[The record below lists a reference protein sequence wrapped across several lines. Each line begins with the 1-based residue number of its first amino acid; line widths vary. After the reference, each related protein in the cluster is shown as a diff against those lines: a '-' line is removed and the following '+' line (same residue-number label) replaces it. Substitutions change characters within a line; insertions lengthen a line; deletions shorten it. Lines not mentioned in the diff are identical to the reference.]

1 MGKMGPDNPS
11 WFRMETFPPVEVAEG
26 TIPKVT
32 PYKEDQGTGVFTEGD
47 ITIGLNMSVPA
58 FILHP
63 TSSKMEIQQQ
73 VMPMWTPNTPY
84 AIPRYHRR
92 SNFKKQDQSH
102 VNTQREQKS
111 PEREMKE
118 KRQDETLGSWFKI
131 TIPFGIRYDEKWLL
145 NLIQKRCSVPFTPVE
160 FHYEKMQAHFFVE
173 HASIAFALKN
183 VNGKIWDDDNEKI
196 SVFVSPSGAPHSV
209 QKELN
214 SEKVEQTKLTMN
226 KLYDVSQDSLDVQRC
241 CFDPDLMTHGTETA
255 PNPRICMAAPLQ
267 IDEENMSKFLPFN
280 LSNKKPYQLYDLS
293 NTMQNASN
301 IKNLNLSNSEV
312 KFGTQTLLR
321 REGGRA
327 HGVVIRGRELDL
339 TEKDGQEP
347 PPPANFGIEAHK
359 KLPTYKGSVFGS
371 DMLSLVL
378 QFLQQYY
385 LIYDSGD
392 RHCLLC
398 AYHDKAC
405 FSLTIPFNPEDPS
418 PSSLFEYFNDNRN
431 MKKFKDPYLRVQ
443 LLKHTKHDIVCS
455 LCVLPKT
462 QHDLSSF
469 VVDMWFQ
476 TVSTCFLPQQAKK
489 DTVEGRSQGSVRAFA
504 RTFITTPAGSS
515 SLYIMNDELF
525 VRDTTPKESQS
536 EFSIQGPTPITSSL
550 PTLSQEQQEMV
561 QAFSTQSGM
570 NLQWS
575 QKCLRDNDW
584 VYTRAAEVL
593 ALPKKIRLSDS
604 CTLRPCAETHERGV
618 LREGLGEGPVEL
630 LAGPAREKGK
640 GELVGDAR
648 PPRDPELQ
656 SDAVFGA
663 VVTSLWVPAPRC
675 PAHGGLASGRGK
687 AEQRSRLPYPDPLQV
702 CGSVSSVQR
711 CTRGDNPE
719 EVEETARMGPGG
731 MASEEEQVA
740 KNINA
745 ENANQE
751 NEKKDEKEQDVNKG
765 EPLALPL
772 AAGEYCVPKGNRRRF
787 RVRQPI
793 LQYRWDVIQRLG
805 EPQARMGE
813 ENMERIGEEM
823 RQLMQK
829 LREKQ
834 LSHSLWAVSTD
845 PPHHDHHD
853 EFCLMP

>member
-1 MGKMGPDNPS
+1 
-11 WFRMETFPPVEVAEG
+11 
-26 TIPKVT
+26 
-32 PYKEDQGTGVFTEGD
+32 
-47 ITIGLNMSVPA
+47 
-58 FILHP
+58 
-63 TSSKMEIQQQ
+63 
-73 VMPMWTPNTPY
+73 
-84 AIPRYHRR
+84 
-92 SNFKKQDQSH
+92 
-102 VNTQREQKS
+102 
-111 PEREMKE
+111 MKE

-267 IDEENMSKFLPFN
+267 IDEENMSKVKSAGGSDQGKGLEPEEV
-280 LSNKKPYQLYDLS
+280 
-293 NTMQNASN
+293 NAN
-301 IKNLNLSNSEV
+301 INPLCTTISDKSTNISSILELFP
-312 KFGTQTLLR
+312 KLLC
-321 REGGRA
+321 
-327 HGVVIRGRELDL
+327 L
-339 TEKDGQEP
+339 DGQEP

-476 TVSTCFLPQQAKK
+476 TERMLCFSVYGVFKE
-489 DTVEGRSQGSVRAFA
+489 VEGRSQGSVRAFA

-593 ALPKKIRLSDS
+593 ALPKAFYNSIQTNNYSDKGTEVKRYTSITEWRILRGLSDPYGND
-604 CTLRPCAETHERGV
+604 L
-618 LREGLGEGPVEL
+618 EG
-630 LAGPAREKGK
+630 RT
-640 GELVGDAR
+640 DR
-648 PPRDPELQ
+648 
-656 SDAVFGA
+656 
-663 VVTSLWVPAPRC
+663 
-675 PAHGGLASGRGK
+675 
-687 AEQRSRLPYPDPLQV
+687 
-702 CGSVSSVQR
+702 
-711 CTRGDNPE
+711 
-719 EVEETARMGPGG
+719 
-731 MASEEEQVA
+731 
-740 KNINA
+740 
-745 ENANQE
+745 
-751 NEKKDEKEQDVNKG
+751 
-765 EPLALPL
+765 
-772 AAGEYCVPKGNRRRF
+772 AA
-787 RVRQPI
+787 I
-793 LQYRWDVIQRLG
+793 I
-805 EPQARMGE
+805 
-813 ENMERIGEEM
+813 
-823 RQLMQK
+823 
-829 LREKQ
+829 
-834 LSHSLWAVSTD
+834 
-845 PPHHDHHD
+845 
-853 EFCLMP
+853 